1 MYQWYCIISILFLP
15 KYAEFKL
22 EDIKQIQI
30 KGHSINE
37 LAKTP
42 KMFKCHERQ
51 RNWPRLK
58 ETKTP
63 GLKDAVCD
71 EEIDQ
76 KTEYFNF
83 VIMDISET
91 NGEICH
97 YYR

>member
-1 MYQWYCIISILFLP
+1 M
-15 KYAEFKL
+15 
-22 EDIKQIQI
+22 
-30 KGHSINE
+30 
-37 LAKTP
+37 AKTP

-71 EEIDQ
+71 EELDQ

-83 VIMDISET
+83 VIMDTSET
-91 NGEICH
+91 NGEILIRSVDYIIALYQLQWFDFDNCAVGV
-97 YYR
+97 